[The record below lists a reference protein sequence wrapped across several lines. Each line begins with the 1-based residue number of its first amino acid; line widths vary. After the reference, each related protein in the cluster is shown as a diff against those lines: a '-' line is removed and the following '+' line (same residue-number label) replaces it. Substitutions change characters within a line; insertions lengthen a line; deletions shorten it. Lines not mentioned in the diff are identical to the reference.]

1 MTTLCICDIAGLLG
15 EKLPDWAASPASRPE
30 RPAHAATESEHGQER
45 NASLARR
52 FAPVRCTTEYEPVP
66 I

>member
-15 EKLPDWAASPASRPE
+15 EKLPDWAASLPARPE
-30 RPAHAATESEHGQER
+30 RPAHSATESERAPER
-45 NASLARR
+45 KPSQARHA
-52 FAPVRCTTEYEPVP
+52 APVRCAMEYEPVP

>member
-15 EKLPDWAASPASRPE
+15 EKLPDWAASLPARPE
-30 RPAHAATESEHGQER
+30 RPAHPATEPERGQEHTASHAR
-45 NASLARR
+45 N
-52 FAPVRCTTEYEPVP
+52 FAPARCATEYEPVP

>member
-15 EKLPDWAASPASRPE
+15 EKLPDWAASLPAR
-30 RPAHAATESEHGQER
+30 TESFKRSANQVERDGQR
-45 NASLARR
+45 KSAPARMTDTACR
-52 FAPVRCTTEYEPVP
+52 SAEYEPVP